1 MENKFVRY
9 GVVLLVI
16 AAACAGSLA
25 VVNRFTRE
33 VIKQNDLIVQNEARQ
48 KAMLTATAFK
58 PDETKKV
65 SDADGELE
73 FIPAFEGDKQIGYVT
88 TVTSKGYNGDIVF
101 MLGVGMDGKVTGLS
115 VVSNSETP
123 GLGARVSEG
132 PWQDHWKGVD
142 ASYTF
147 KKTTDAFA
155 GATISPTA
163 VYNGIIRALTLF
175 NKEVK

>member
-1 MENKFVRY
+1 VENKFVRY
-9 GVVLLVI
+9 GVVLLII

-25 VVNRFTRE
+25 VVNKFTKE
-33 VIKQNDLIVQNEARQ
+33 VIAQNDLIVQNEARQ
-48 KAMLTATAFK
+48 KAMLNATGFK

-65 SDADGELE
+65 SDGEGTLE
-73 FIPAFEGDKQIGYVT
+73 FIPAYTGDQLIGYVT
-88 TVTSKGYNGDIVF
+88 TVTAKGYGGDIVY
-101 MLGVGMDGKVTGLS
+101 MLGVSLDGKVTGLS

-123 GLGARVSEG
+123 GLGARVTEG

-142 ASYTF
+142 VGYQF
-147 KKTTDAFA
+147 KKSVDAFA